1 MQFKFS
7 AFILAALCGSAVN
20 SAALP
25 ETDGAAPSHFDT
37 DAIPLESRAL
47 VKLNQY
53 RTLDDC
59 NHDRNILYHAAPV
72 SGRCY
77 PLDRATGAF
86 FLNTG
91 GFFYCRAKTDSNC
104 GGGSR
109 GFPNYSGACYARD
122 NWNGV
127 TCS

>member
-37 DAIPLESRAL
+37 GAIPLESRAL

-53 RTLDDC
+53 RTLDDWC
-59 NHDRNILYHAAPV
+59 VAARK
-72 SGRCY
+72 RCRKY
-77 PLDRATGAF
+77 EEKR
-86 FLNTG
+86 
-91 GFFYCRAKTDSNC
+91 KM
-104 GGGSR
+104 R
-109 GFPNYSGACYARD
+109 GESA
-122 NWNGV
+122 
-127 TCS
+127 